1 VVWVLV
7 LVLEQVLVQ
16 VRVWVLE
23 QEQVQ
28 VLEWALVLVALMEK
42 ALVLEEQVEQ
52 QHQPEL
58 EP

>member
-1 VVWVLV
+1 VQERVLV
-7 LVLEQVLVQ
+7 LVQERVLG
-16 VRVWVLE
+16 
-23 QEQVQ
+23 
-28 VLEWALVLVALMEK
+28 WALVLVALMEK